1 MGSPEPELREYIMI
15 KTAVVVSLAFAGVL
29 GAPESR
35 FTCSE
40 CVAEMHDLGRLIRDG
55 GPEIEQ
61 YLAANYCPTLD
72 DDHHG
77 QCQTDL
83 THGYLMMLGAVVN
96 HFFVDGAVHI
106 CQTMGVCDAWS
117 RRYTCEECVEGLKWV
132 EAYMED
138 PIQVAEYTLYLMQN
152 VCTDDRC
159 RDLVAEHFPPMHWM
173 TMEKFMIPQEICNT
187 EPECTGEDPPTRP
200 PTLF

>member
-1 MGSPEPELREYIMI
+1 M
-15 KTAVVVSLAFAGVL
+15 KTAVVVSLALVGVL

-35 FTCSE
+35 FACSE

-55 GPEIEQ
+55 GPDIEAD
-61 YLAANYCPTLD
+61 LAD
-72 DDHHG
+72 
-77 QCQTDL
+77 
-83 THGYLMMLGAVVN
+83 GYLMCLGAVVN
-96 HFFVDGAVHI
+96 HFFVDNAVHI

-132 EAYMED
+132 EGYMED

-152 VCTDDRC
+152 VCIDDRC
-159 RDLVAEHFPPMHWM
+159 RELVAEHFPPMHWM
-173 TMEKFMIPQEICNT
+173 AMEKFMIPQEICNT

-200 PTLF
+200 PTMF